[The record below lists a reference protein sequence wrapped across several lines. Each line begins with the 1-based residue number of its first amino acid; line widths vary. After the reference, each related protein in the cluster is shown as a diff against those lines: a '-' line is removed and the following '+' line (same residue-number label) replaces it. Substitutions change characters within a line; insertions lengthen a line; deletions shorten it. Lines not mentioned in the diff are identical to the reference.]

1 MTRPV
6 DAVVTGFTKNAA
18 LCQVSLAPLLQL
30 KVEGVIRNIHYVTWD
45 GPELDGYVSH
55 ATMDGVSVTRV
66 PQPAV
71 TGGAN
76 QKSVLYQVANLD
88 AALAQVAE
96 PDALIVKS
104 RPDFIYSVDFLR
116 AKIEGFDTYSAI
128 DRNAMAFGTRL
139 PDPPLVRKIWLPWAD
154 AGQPFFYEDGAFI
167 GLKRDV
173 AKLVTSDV
181 GSIFAPIANPGDC
194 GSISHVVRFAP
205 VFLDSFPIFKRY
217 LAEYSVF
224 QNDPDYRVA
233 LARLLMDDPFYWH
246 LITAH
251 AWVLHSAFHVDCG
264 AQNDLMFYPN
274 TRNAGADW
282 SSIRS
287 LRLGNPYDAV
297 TGWRNATLNGAAMF
311 AMMARPYA
319 RVLDDAWQSRM
330 FSEGF
335 PDFPQHM
342 LQQFPRNIA
351 LYATG
356 LLNGFEDAFYAKLRH
371 FHQEWLAAPVLIMN

>member
-6 DAVVTGFTKNAA
+6 DAVVTGFSKNAA

-30 KVEGVIRNIHYVTWD
+30 KSEGVIRDIHYVTWD
-45 GPELDGYVSH
+45 SAELDAFV
-55 ATMDGVSVTRV
+55 APAVVDGVTVTRV
-66 PQPAV
+66 PQPV
-71 TGGAN
+71 VRGGAN

-96 PDALIVKS
+96 PDTLIVKS

-116 AKIEGFDTYSAI
+116 TKISGFEDYSVI
-128 DRNAMAFGTRL
+128 DRTALAHGTRL
-139 PDPPLVRKIWLPWAD
+139 PDPPFARKIWLPWAD

-167 GLKRDV
+167 GLNSDV
-173 AKLVTSDV
+173 QKLVTRDV
-181 GSIFAPIANPGDC
+181 DAIFAPIANPGDC
-194 GSISHVVRFAP
+194 GSISHVIRFAP
-205 VFLDSFPIFKRY
+205 VFLDSFPIFSRY

-251 AWVLHSAFHVDCG
+251 AWVLHSAFHIDCG
-264 AQNDLMFYPN
+264 TQNDLMFYPN
-274 TRNAGADW
+274 VRNAGADW

-287 LRLGNPYDAV
+287 LRIGNPYDSV
-297 TGWRNATLNGAAMF
+297 TGWRKATQNGTEMF

-319 RVLDDAWQSRM
+319 RVLDDTWQSRM
-330 FSEGF
+330 FADGF
-335 PDFPQHM
+335 ADFPQHM

-356 LLNGFEDAFYAKLRH
+356 LLSGFEDAFYAKLRH
-371 FHQEWLAAPVLIMN
+371 FHQEWLSAPVYITK